1 VLPQV
6 LIIDDDVEVGN
17 FFKFFLQDEKGYR
30 VTVANSGQ
38 EARDALRASSFDLAL
53 VDLKLPDVNGIELLK
68 EIKIN
73 NSSCEVIIMTG
84 YSTVK
89 SAVEAIKFG
98 AYDYLDKP
106 FSELDELEV
115 VVDRALDVSMGR
127 RNETPDIERAATNFG
142 IVAGSNSPLNQVLAV
157 ARKIAGRNITVL
169 IEGETGTGKEVL
181 ARFIHANSHR
191 AKNPFIGVNCSAF
204 TETLLE
210 SELFGHEKGAFTG
223 ASYTRRGIFEV
234 ADRGTLFL
242 DEIGEASPSI
252 QAKLLRVLET
262 GELMRV
268 GGEKPVRV
276 DVRVIAATNVDLEKA
291 VEEGLFRE
299 DLFYRLDVVSLTLPP
314 LRDRPGDIQALINHF
329 MLKYLPPEERE
340 ITSFTP
346 AAREMMLE
354 YNWPGNVRELS
365 NVVARAVA
373 LRDGNSIGVNTLPEK
388 ITGCKKVTQGNF
400 KGLAPPPGD
409 GSLEAVTGWWGKH
422 LGELLEAKKD
432 IDLHRLINCLKEVET
447 RVACSVI
454 ERALARTGGNR
465 AEAARILN
473 TTPRILRYY
482 MNERGK

>member
-1 VLPQV
+1 MLPRV

-17 FFKFFLQDEKGYR
+17 FFRFFLEDEKGYR
-30 VTVANSGQ
+30 VTVANSGH
-38 EARDALRASSFDLAL
+38 EARDALRTSFFDLAL

-68 EIKIN
+68 EIKII
-73 NSSCEVIIMTG
+73 NSRCEVVIMTG

-89 SAVEAIKFG
+89 SAVEAIKLG

-106 FSELDELEV
+106 FNELDELEGV
-115 VVDRALDVSMGR
+115 IDHALAVSSGR
-127 RNETPDIERAATNFG
+127 RREVPEIESLAADFG
-142 IVAGSNSPLNQVLAV
+142 IVMGNNSPLSQVLAV

-169 IEGETGTGKEVL
+169 IEGETGTGKEIL

-191 AKNPFIGVNCSAF
+191 AKNPFIAVNCSAF

-268 GGEKPVRV
+268 GGEKPVKV
-276 DVRVIAATNVDLEKA
+276 DVRVIAATNVDLKKA
-291 VEEGLFRE
+291 VTEGAFRE

-314 LRDRPGDIQALINHF
+314 LRERPGDIQALINHF
-329 MLKYLPPEERE
+329 MLKYLPVEEKE

-346 AAREMMLE
+346 AAREMMLH
-354 YNWPGNVRELS
+354 YDWPGNVRELS

-373 LRDGNSIGVNTLPEK
+373 LRDGNSVGVNTLPEK
-388 ITGCKKVTQGNF
+388 LTGYKKVIHGNCTE
-400 KGLAPPPGD
+400 LAPLPGD
-409 GSLEAVTGWWGKH
+409 DSLEAVIGWWGKH
-422 LGELLEAKKD
+422 LEELLEVEKD
-432 IDLHRLINCLKEVET
+432 INLHRLTNCLKEVET
-447 RVACSVI
+447 RVTCSVI
-454 ERALARTGGNR
+454 ERALTRTGGNR
-465 AEAARILN
+465 AEAARILSI
-473 TTPRILRYY
+473 TPRILRYY